1 MYIPLRKARERL
13 GLHGDTI
20 RRYADNGT
28 IPSIRTEGGKR
39 LFDIDEYLRRK
50 TNTISTTI
58 CYCRVSSSKQ
68 KDDLERQVMFMRE
81 KYPKSEIIT
90 DIGSGIN
97 YKRKGLNSILE
108 RAMQGNKLKIVVAY
122 KDRLARFGFELIES
136 IINKSGGEIVVLDRI
151 ELSPQE
157 ELTNDIL
164 QILHVFSCRV
174 NGMRKYHNQI
184 KEDEDLSHI
193 NTKNNIK

>member
-1 MYIPLRKARERL
+1 L

-20 RRYADNGT
+20 RKYADKGI

-39 LFDIDEYLRRK
+39 LFDIDEYIRRK
-50 TNTISTTI
+50 NGECNHSTI
-58 CYCRVSSSKQ
+58 CYCRVSSPKQ
-68 KDDLERQVMFMRE
+68 KDDLERQVNYMQER
-81 KYPKSEIIT
+81 YPDSEIVT

-108 RAMQGNKLKIVVAY
+108 RALQGDKLKIVVAY

-136 IINKSGGEIVVLDRI
+136 IVNKSGGEIVVLDRI

-157 ELTNDIL
+157 ELTKDIL
-164 QILHVFSCRV
+164 QILHVFSCRI
-174 NGMRKYHNQI
+174 NGMRKYRNQI
-184 KEDEDLSHI
+184 KEDKDLS
-193 NTKNNIK
+193 N